1 MKKYDFD
8 KRTHFKI
15 VYLAYSS
22 LLASKNENN
31 DTLYEVACGLL
42 SLSKEF
48 ERYLTTD
55 DINENINQV
64 QTELFG

>member
-8 KRTHFKI
+8 KRAHFKI
-15 VYLAYSS
+15 VYLAYASYI
-22 LLASKNENN
+22 ASKNESN
-31 DTLYEVACGLL
+31 DTLNEVACGLL
-42 SLSKEF
+42 SLAKEY

-64 QTELFG
+64 QAELF